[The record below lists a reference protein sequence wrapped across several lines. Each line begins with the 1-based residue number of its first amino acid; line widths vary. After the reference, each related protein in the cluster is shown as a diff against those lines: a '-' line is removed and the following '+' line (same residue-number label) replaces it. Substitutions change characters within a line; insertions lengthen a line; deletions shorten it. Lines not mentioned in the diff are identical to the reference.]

1 MKKAGNEL
9 VLTDLEIISF
19 IVAHV
24 DGSLGSVMFLQVS
37 TAADDFI
44 SRHSH
49 LTTSNKANSCR
60 LDR

>member
-24 DGSLGSVMFLQVS
+24 FL
-37 TAADDFI
+37 I
-44 SRHSH
+44 IC
-49 LTTSNKANSCR
+49 LCR
-60 LDR
+60 LIKLGFIVC